1 MFKYKVKKMSCDSS
15 EKMQSKIK
23 HWIESRSHITLV
35 SMNTW
40 SDKDMVFSTIIYW
53 VLKYKGGLV

>member
-1 MFKYKVKKMSCDSS
+1 MSCDSS

-40 SDKDMVFSTIIYW
+40 SDKDMVFSTIIY
-53 VLKYKGGLV
+53 LENEYSL